1 MTSVEKKRFC
11 FSEEEKRE
19 RERERER
26 DQRENAKRDSTLSW
40 K

>member
-26 DQRENAKRDSTLSW
+26 DQRENAKRDSTLS
-40 K
+40 